1 MMLQFINSIPQVQAK
16 VLCEQVKALISAKK
30 YSQCE
35 DLIASYMGKYP
46 HACQPHNLMGILL
59 EEEGNHT
66 IAMEHFRVAWMF
78 DPSYLPAQQNLTSCS
93 DSFAKQK
100 KYYYEKKD
108 CPAETT
114 SDYVLAYDQNNVGH
128 IVKGWLA

>member
-1 MMLQFINSIPQVQAK
+1 MLQFTNSIPKEQAK
-16 VLCEQVKALISAKK
+16 LLCEQVKALINDKK
-30 YSQCE
+30 YNQCE
-35 DLIASYMGKYP
+35 GLIASYMGKYP

-114 SDYVLAYDQNNVGH
+114 NEYVLAYDQNNVGH

>member
-1 MMLQFINSIPQVQAK
+1 MLQFMNSIPKEQAK
-16 VLCEQVKALISAKK
+16 LLCEQVKALINDKK
-30 YSQCE
+30 YNQCE
-35 DLIASYMGKYP
+35 GLIASYMGKYP

-93 DSFAKQK
+93 DSFVKQK

-114 SDYVLAYDQNNVGH
+114 NEYVLAYDQNNVGH